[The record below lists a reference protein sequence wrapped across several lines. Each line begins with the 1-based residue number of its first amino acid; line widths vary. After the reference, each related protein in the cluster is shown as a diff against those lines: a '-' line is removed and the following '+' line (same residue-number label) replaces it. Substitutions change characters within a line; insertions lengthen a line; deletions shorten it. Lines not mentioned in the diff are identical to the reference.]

1 MPTLTDIGANLA
13 DASFDKDRDEVI
25 ARARDAGVSRMVI
38 TGSSI
43 KSNAGAAQLAA
54 AHTGFGFTAGVH
66 PHHAKDLDDAALQT
80 LREQM
85 SQPNISAAGECGL
98 DYFRNL
104 SDPREQASAFAA
116 QLDLAIEFGLPVF
129 LHQRDA
135 HDDFMAILKPRL
147 GDLTKAVA
155 HCFTAGERE
164 LDDYLAHGLHVGIT
178 GWICDERRGSHL
190 KALVG
195 KIPDDKLMI
204 ESDAPYLMPRS
215 LRPKPDTRRN
225 EPCWLTETARVIAEA
240 REESIERL
248 AEHTNATASAFF
260 NLPD

>member
-1 MPTLTDIGANLA
+1 MLTLTDIGANLA
-13 DASFDKDRDEVI
+13 DASFDKDRDDVI
-25 ARARDAGVSRMVI
+25 ARARSAGVTRMII

-43 KSNAGAAQLAA
+43 DSNVAA
-54 AHTGFGFTAGVH
+54 AELATAQPGLGFTAGVH

-80 LREQM
+80 LRGQM
-85 SQPNISAAGECGL
+85 AHPKINAAGECGL

-104 SDPREQASAFAA
+104 SDKQQQADAFAK
-116 QLDLAIEFGLPVF
+116 QLDLAIEHQLPVF

-147 GDLTKAVA
+147 GELTRAVA

-164 LDDYLAHGLHVGIT
+164 LDDYLAHDLYIGIT
-178 GWICDERRGSHL
+178 GWICDERRGKHL
-190 KALVG
+190 LDLVPR
-195 KIPDDKLMI
+195 IPAERLMI

-225 EPCWLTETARVIAEA
+225 EPCWLTETARVVAQA
-240 REESIERL
+240 RNQSVEDL
-248 AEHTNATASAFF
+248 ASQTNATASQFF
-260 NLPD
+260 NLPE